1 MYCPSC
7 GKSTSVEQKFCRA
20 CGLSLEKIA
29 QSLAEQLPSKQLNED
44 LEARKRKVERWL
56 TLLLR
61 TAFGLFVITVLGSL
75 IYKIITTKGNF
86 LLGFAVLALFIALMT
101 ALILVVYRE
110 SLREAVAKR
119 QLSQA
124 ALPQPEPTGKLL
136 TESHFQ
142 PVPTVTEPTT
152 ELLVERPGNI
162 NT

>member
-29 QSLAEQLPSKQLNED
+29 QSLTEQLPSQQLNED

-75 IYKIITTKGNF
+75 IYKIITTKGDF

>member
-29 QSLAEQLPSKQLNED
+29 QSLAEQLPSTQLNED
-44 LEARKRKVERWL
+44 LEDRKRKVERWL
-56 TLLLR
+56 TLLLGS
-61 TAFGLFVITVLGSL
+61 AFGVIVVTVLGAL
-75 IYKIITTKGNF
+75 IYKIIITKGDF
-86 LLGFAVLALFIALMT
+86 LLGFALLVLFIALMA

-110 SLREAVAKR
+110 SLREALAKR

-142 PVPTVTEPTT
+142 PVPSVTEPTT
-152 ELLVERPGNI
+152 ELLVERKQQ
-162 NT
+162 

>member
-29 QSLAEQLPSKQLNED
+29 QSLTEQLPSTQLNED
-44 LEARKRKVERWL
+44 LEDRKRKVERWL
-56 TLLLR
+56 TLLLGSS
-61 TAFGLFVITVLGSL
+61 FGIFVISVLGAL
-75 IYKIITTKGNF
+75 IYKIIIIKGDF
-86 LLGFAVLALFIALMT
+86 LLGFALLALFIALMA

-124 ALPQPEPTGKLL
+124 TLPQPEATGKLL

-142 PVPTVTEPTT
+142 PVPSVTEPTT
-152 ELLVERPGNI
+152 ELLVERKRQ
-162 NT
+162 